1 MKLIAHPLVRAVKF
15 TGSTAAGRQVA
26 GQAGAHLKK
35 ATFELG
41 GSDPF
46 VVLEDADMDLAV
58 SKGYISR
65 MLNSGQ
71 ACINAKRFI
80 IVDDVYD
87 EFISKMKTHIAETCV
102 MGDPNVKE
110 VNLGP
115 VVSQQQADK
124 LRAQVKASEAEGC
137 KVTKIDVNLEH
148 MPKGGD
154 TSCFYQ
160 PAVIENIVDGST
172 PTTDEFFG
180 PVFSMF
186 RVKSEADAITL
197 ANDTEWGLGAAVFS
211 KDLDRAER
219 VAK

>member
-1 MKLIAHPLVRAVKF
+1 MELIANPIVKAVKF
-15 TGSTAAGRQVA
+15 TGSTFAGRQVA

-46 VVLEDADMDLAV
+46 VVLEDADIDLAI

-65 MLNSGQ
+65 MINNAQ

-80 IVDDVYD
+80 IVDEIYD
-87 EFISKMKTHIAETCV
+87 EFVSKMKNHITETCV

-115 VVSQQQADK
+115 VVSQKQADK

-137 KVTKIDVNLEH
+137 KVTKIDVNLDN
-148 MPKGGD
+148 MPKGGVD
-154 TSCFYQ
+154 TSCYY
-160 PAVIENIVDGST
+160 
-172 PTTDEFFG
+172 
-180 PVFSMF
+180 
-186 RVKSEADAITL
+186 
-197 ANDTEWGLGAAVFS
+197 
-211 KDLDRAER
+211 
-219 VAK
+219 